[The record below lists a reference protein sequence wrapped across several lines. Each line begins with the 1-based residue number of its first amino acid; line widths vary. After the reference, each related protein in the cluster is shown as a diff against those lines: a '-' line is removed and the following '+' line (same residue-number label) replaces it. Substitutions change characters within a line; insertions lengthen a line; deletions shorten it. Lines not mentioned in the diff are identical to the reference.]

1 MEDQIAVN
9 QGNFEFLVG
18 LDTCSYR
25 MACKSVLGDRDL
37 SITQKRYQAKVH
49 LMDLYKEQYEAIAAK
64 DGATSTTAAT
74 ATQTPTQKAKLAQSA
89 TKEESKASIK
99 TKAATARRSSGSGS
113 IFDLDDSIQK
123 PPPDEA
129 ASKDAFAE
137 EARNNFTAKQSLD
150 LAKLKSAIASISEK
164 KPTDADGTE
173 DG

>member
-1 MEDQIAVN
+1 M
-9 QGNFEFLVG
+9 
-18 LDTCSYR
+18 
-25 MACKSVLGDRDL
+25 
-37 SITQKRYQAKVH
+37 
-49 LMDLYKEQYEAIAAK
+49 
-64 DGATSTTAAT
+64 
-74 ATQTPTQKAKLAQSA
+74 

-99 TKAATARRSSGSGS
+99 TKAANARRSSGSGS

-137 EARNNFTAKQSLD
+137 EARSNFTAKQSLD

-173 DG
+173 DSKQSTGSEL

>member
-1 MEDQIAVN
+1 
-9 QGNFEFLVG
+9 
-18 LDTCSYR
+18 

-64 DGATSTTAAT
+64 DGAKSTTAAT
-74 ATQTPTQKAKLAQSA
+74 TTQTSTQKAKLAQSA

-173 DG
+173 DSQQSTGSE

>member
-1 MEDQIAVN
+1 MLRLEDQIAVN

-64 DGATSTTAAT
+64 DGATSPTAAK

-137 EARNNFTAKQSLD
+137 EARNNFTAK
-150 LAKLKSAIASISEK
+150 
-164 KPTDADGTE
+164 
-173 DG
+173 